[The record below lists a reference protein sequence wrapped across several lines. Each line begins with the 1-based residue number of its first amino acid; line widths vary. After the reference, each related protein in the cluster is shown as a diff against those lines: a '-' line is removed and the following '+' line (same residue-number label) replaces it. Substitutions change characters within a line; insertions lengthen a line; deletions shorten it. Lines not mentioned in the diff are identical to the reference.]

1 VIREAQGE
9 MALEQFLSEVKEFW
23 GAYEFEL
30 VNYQNKCR
38 LIRGWDDLFEKL
50 DENLGSLTSMQQS
63 PYYQVF
69 AAEAGTWHK
78 QLSELRLVLDVW
90 IDVQRRWVYLEGIFL
105 GSQDIK
111 AQLPN
116 EYARFKSIDSE
127 FVGLMRKVSYKPRA
141 MDVLAIDGLQ
151 RTLEHVE
158 DLLSKIQRALGEY
171 VKLVQP
177 SADRVMV
184 RCMRVHEGPC
194 SSGGG
199 LN

>member
-1 VIREAQGE
+1 MIREAQGE